1 MSQERAD
8 TIDLEP
14 DRTIE
19 GRRNVA
25 KWDVE
30 ARAAVDE
37 PAPCE
42 PRAAAQLDFM
52 RKAMLCFAGLLTILW
67 LALLAWGA
75 VRLIGSAIG

>member
-8 TIDLEP
+8 TIDLER

-25 KWDVE
+25 KRDID
-30 ARAAVDE
+30 ARVAVDE
-37 PAPCE
+37 LAPCE

-52 RKAMLCFAGLLTILW
+52 RKAMLCFAGLLTLLW